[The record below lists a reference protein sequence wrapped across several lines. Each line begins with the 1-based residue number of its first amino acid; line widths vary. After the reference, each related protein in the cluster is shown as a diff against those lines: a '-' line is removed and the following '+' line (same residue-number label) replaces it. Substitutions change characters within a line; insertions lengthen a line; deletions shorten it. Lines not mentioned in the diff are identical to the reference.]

1 MSGAARPTNCL
12 IVCLILR
19 GTNMREEAN
28 TITHNTIY
36 IDGQPV
42 PFEAGQTI
50 MDAALAAGVYIP
62 HLCHRPGLTPHGSC
76 KLCTVDIVSRIV
88 ASSASDRRTQ
98 TKFSVDIDS
107 RSVSACTTPAVAG
120 QQI

>member
-19 GTNMREEAN
+19 GTNMGEEAS

-50 MDAALAAGVYIP
+50 MDAAFSAGVYIP

-76 KLCTVDIVSRIV
+76 KLCVVDIGSRGVSFHN
-88 ASSASDRRTQ
+88 SDRRVQ
-98 TKFSVDIDS
+98 TKFSVDIDG
-107 RSVSACTTPAVAG
+107 RSVSAC
-120 QQI
+120 